1 MHVLMTVLLLDDFHY
16 YMGILSGNYLCVG
29 FQDPDVDILG
39 TISVDKMLLQV
50 TTSASQGM
58 SSLSHP

>member
-16 YMGILSGNYLCVG
+16 YMGILSGNYLYVG

-50 TTSASQGM
+50 TTSASPGM
-58 SSLSHP
+58 